1 MSDITGQKIINKIHV
16 GTTDYQLNAD
26 YLGGLSSAEWKSLVG
41 AGFNV
46 LVVESL
52 PTASEST
59 QKGIYLV
66 AHTHSAD
73 SSSDK
78 EIYDEYV
85 TVKSGTSYS
94 WELIGNTDI
103 DISKL
108 AGELVTGANTA
119 GLATGE
125 AGEQVATG
133 SATISYMKSAEATG
147 SAGAGVAANTGLPG
161 AATVS
166 DGVFSFSGTENTI
179 TLSGT
184 LPTLDEVSVTPNG
197 TIGGS
202 VSVGDHTHSINP
214 TVKTLTYVSGT
225 ASTTKSEGAHTHTVS
240 LATDSVTYVSSV
252 DASTGSEAAHAH
264 SIDASKVTGWNE
276 GSASLSS
283 KNFGFSASTSDIMSA
298 PTVSTDGVLSW
309 TTVSAASQDALSFT
323 APSLTFTSATVTG
336 NAGAHSHT
344 IGRATKSFNY
354 ATGVVTSVS
363 EEGKHAHSINPAT
376 TAQLDVVTGVSV
388 TGAAGSHTINGSSFS
403 FTGAS
408 ITFTPA
414 LSTTAVSVSGKY
426 KPAGSITGTI
436 SLPSHS
442 HSYTAPSAHTH
453 SIGLTSTQVTGSAS
467 VAVSS
472 HTHSIAAHT
481 HTISKKS
488 SQ

>member
-1 MSDITGQKIINKIHV
+1 MSDITPEKYIINKIHV
-16 GTTDYQLNAD
+16 GENDYKLNAD
-26 YLGGLSSAEWKSLVG
+26 FLGGLSANEWKSLVG

-59 QKGIYLV
+59 QKGIYLIAD
-66 AHTHSAD
+66 AHSTGD
-73 SSSDK
+73 S
-78 EIYDEYV
+78 YDEYV
-85 TVKSGTSYS
+85 TVKSGNAYS
-94 WELIGNTDI
+94 WEKIGNTDI
-103 DISKL
+103 DISGL
-108 AGELVTGANTA
+108 AAELAIGANTA

-125 AGEQVATG
+125 AGAQVATG

-147 SAGAGVAANTGLPG
+147 SAGAGVAANTGKAG
-161 AATVS
+161 GATVT
-166 DGVFSFSGTENTI
+166 DGVFNFSGTEATI
-179 TLSGT
+179 NLSGT
-184 LPTLDEVSVTPNG
+184 LPTLDEVSFTPAG

-214 TVKTLTYVSGT
+214 TIKTLTYVSGT
-225 ASTTKSEGAHTHTVS
+225 ASATGEVSGHTHTVS

-252 DASTGSEAAHAH
+252 DESTGSEAAHTH

-276 GSASLSS
+276 GSTSLSE
-283 KNFGFSASTSDIMSA
+283 KNFGFSASTSNIMSA

-309 TTVSAASQDALSFT
+309 TTVNAASQDVLSFT
-323 APSLTFTSATVTG
+323 APSLTYTAVTATEG
-336 NAGAHSHT
+336 AGAHSHT
-344 IGRATKSFNY
+344 IGKATKSFNY

-363 EEGKHAHSINPAT
+363 SAGGHSHTIGAAT

-388 TGAAGSHTINGSSFS
+388 TGAAGGHTINGSSFS

-408 ITFTPA
+408 ITFTPE
-414 LSTTAVSVSGKY
+414 LSTNAVSVSGKY

-436 SLPSHS
+436 KLPEHS

-453 SIGLTSTQVTGSAS
+453 SIALTSTQVTGSAS

-481 HTISKKS
+481 HTISKKNG
-488 SQ
+488 Q